1 MLHTALR
8 IRVTPPPLVKVILVC
23 DSINQAEPW
32 RTALALEDGEILC
45 VTDATTL
52 TACESALLAV
62 VDVTADK
69 LVETLKALRL
79 NDNPGGLHIFVI
91 ADRVV
96 NEPQLAGVL
105 PQFRAMA
112 CGQSELIQLARRRL
126 YGIIA
131 PIRRKIML

>member
-1 MLHTALR
+1 M
-8 IRVTPPPLVKVILVC
+8 ILVC

-32 RTALALEDGEILC
+32 RAALALEDGEILC
-45 VTDATTL
+45 VTDPANL
-52 TACESALLAV
+52 TVCESALLAV
-62 VDVTADK
+62 VDTSADK

-105 PQFRAMA
+105 PQYRAMA

-126 YGIIA
+126 NGTIA
-131 PIRRKIML
+131 PTRREIVL